1 MNDFLSFLENKIKK
15 NIEVEKIL
23 IVDNSSLHKKH
34 RFFDSK
40 KYHLKLEIQS
50 TYLISL
56 DKIKA
61 QREIMSLL
69 KEELKNKI
77 HALEIKII

>member
-34 RFFDSK
+34 RFFDSE
-40 KYHLKLEIQS
+40 KYHLKLEIES
-50 TYLISL
+50 TYLRSL

-61 QREIMSLL
+61 QRQIMSLL
-69 KEELKNKI
+69 AEELKKKI
-77 HALEIKII
+77 HALEIKIK

>member
-1 MNDFLSFLENKIKK
+1 MNDFLSLIENKIRK
-15 NIEVEKIL
+15 NIKVEKIL
-23 IVDNSSLHKKH
+23 ITDNSNQHKKH